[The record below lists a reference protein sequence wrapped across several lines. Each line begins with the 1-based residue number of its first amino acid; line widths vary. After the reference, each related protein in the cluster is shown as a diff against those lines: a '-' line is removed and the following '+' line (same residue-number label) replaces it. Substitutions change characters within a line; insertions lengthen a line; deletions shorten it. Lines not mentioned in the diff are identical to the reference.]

1 MMERVQRLL
10 DAAAAQNEAGCR
22 TEAPQRQNDDLR
34 GDQGATSQT
43 PTGGVRGRRDKELAA
58 SRSRTR
64 ITIERDAEGRP
75 RAVEHQGNL
84 PPPPPRRERRLTPP
98 PVTHPTLGDRLGR
111 REGVGESDA
120 RYRIDRLARSLAL
133 EEEDD
138 VGPPCFGPRIRD
150 EPFPKGFSL
159 PRDTPKYNG
168 SVKPEDWLIDYSTAV
183 SIANGNRRV
192 AVKYVPLM
200 LQGTART
207 WLNSLKPY
215 SINSWLDFTEVF
227 VRNFTSTY
235 KRLPS
240 LASSP
245 SASKG
250 PTSRPATTSRDGP
263 SSATP
268 ARGCTRFK
276 P

>member
-1 MMERVQRLL
+1 MPT
-10 DAAAAQNEAGCR
+10 AGR
-22 TEAPQRQNDDLR
+22 DRA
-34 GDQGATSQT
+34 
-43 PTGGVRGRRDKELAA
+43 RREKEPAA

-64 ITIERDAEGRP
+64 ISIERDAEGHP
-75 RAVEHQGNL
+75 WAVEWQGN
-84 PPPPPRRERRLTPP
+84 PPPPRPRGERHPTPP
-98 PVTHPTLGDRLGR
+98 PVAHPTLSGRLGR
-111 REGVGESDA
+111 REGVGENDA
-120 RYRIDRLARSLAL
+120 RHRIDRLARSLAL

-215 SINSWLDFTEVF
+215 SINSWLDFTEAF

-235 KRLPS
+235 KRAPKPRQLSLCDKAPPS
-240 LASSP
+240 PL
-245 SASKG
+245 
-250 PTSRPATTSRDGP
+250 ATTSRVGP
-263 SSATP
+263 SSATL
-268 ARGCTRFK
+268 AKGCTRCK